1 MKIVDTREYVSML
14 RELTEQGHEV
24 NMIISG
30 SSMTPFLIHQ
40 RDVIF
45 FRKPDRKLK
54 KGDMVFYQRDN
65 GQFVMHRICKVTQDG
80 YDIIGDAQTE
90 IEHGV
95 RPDQIFALITKVKR
109 KGKLLS
115 HGDFWW
121 EFFEHIWPNL
131 IPFRYLFVRSYGRL
145 KRLLLRKQ

>member
-54 KGDMVFYQRDN
+54 KGL
-65 GQFVMHRICKVTQDG
+65 
-80 YDIIGDAQTE
+80 
-90 IEHGV
+90 
-95 RPDQIFALITKVKR
+95 P
-109 KGKLLS
+109 LL
-115 HGDFWW
+115 
-121 EFFEHIWPNL
+121 
-131 IPFRYLFVRSYGRL
+131 
-145 KRLLLRKQ
+145 

>member
-45 FRKPDRKLK
+45 FES
-54 KGDMVFYQRDN
+54 
-65 GQFVMHRICKVTQDG
+65 RIG
-80 YDIIGDAQTE
+80 
-90 IEHGV
+90 
-95 RPDQIFALITKVKR
+95 
-109 KGKLLS
+109 S
-115 HGDFWW
+115 
-121 EFFEHIWPNL
+121 
-131 IPFRYLFVRSYGRL
+131 
-145 KRLLLRKQ
+145 